1 VLQNNTKM
9 EETKIESFS
18 TNLYVDFM
26 IMQSEYL
33 QKSELESILNS
44 KEYNEN

>member
-1 VLQNNTKM
+1 M
-9 EETKIESFS
+9 EENKIESFS